1 MKIGIDATVVAQSH
15 IVGISRFI
23 TQLVLNLAEVDSTN
37 DYYLC
42 YRARALRR
50 PHLIWRPQ
58 HPRFHVRFFQGALNR
73 RLFRKLDVFHATYQ
87 RLPVHEGLV
96 PYICTLHDIFF
107 LSRPDMV
114 SAKAH
119 QRWGA
124 RYRDVAARSRLITT
138 VSEFSKGEIVRLL
151 GVEPQRV
158 QVVPHA
164 VSPNYVPQEADVV
177 TRLRERYELAQPYIL
192 FGGGS
197 DARKNVLG
205 ALRAFAMAVP
215 RLPANLQLAISGA
228 AGALE
233 DAARMFVKEGE
244 LSTRVRFLGFVP
256 DADYPALMSGSLLY
270 FFPSLFEGFGLPA
283 LEAMACGAPVLT
295 SSTTSL
301 PEVCGDAAVLVDP
314 ADAAQM
320 ADALAELANNQSLQ
334 QELRQRG
341 LRRARQSTWRQ
352 VAARTLELYAEVA
365 AGA

>member
-1 MKIGIDATVVAQSH
+1 MNIGIDATVVAQSH

-23 TQLVLNLAEVDSTN
+23 TQLVLNLARVDSTN
-37 DYYLC
+37 EYYLC
-42 YRARALRR
+42 YRARALKR
-50 PHLIWRPQ
+50 PHLIWRPH

-96 PYICTLHDIFF
+96 PYICTVHDIFF
-107 LSRPDMV
+107 LSCPDRV

-119 QRWGA
+119 ERWGA

-158 QVVPHA
+158 QVVPNA
-164 VSPNYVPQEADVV
+164 VSPNYAPQEPNVV
-177 TRLRERYELAQPYIL
+177 ARLRERYGFTQPYIL

-205 ALRAFAMAVP
+205 ALRAFAMALP
-215 RLPANLQLAISGA
+215 RLPSDPCLAISGA
-228 AGALE
+228 AGPLE
-233 DAARMFVKEGE
+233 DAARTLVREAG

-256 DADYPALMSGSLLY
+256 DADYPGLMSGSLLY
-270 FFPSLFEGFGLPA
+270 FFPSLFEGFGLPV

-320 ADALAELANNQSLQ
+320 ADALVELAGNETLRQA
-334 QELRQRG
+334 LRQRG

-352 VAARTLELYAEVA
+352 VAERTLELYSQVA
-365 AGA
+365 AGR